1 MRKRFSLS
9 FFHLMLVVLIAGG
22 LGYFV
27 GTNKIS
33 AAWKNYTPIVSITQ
47 KNPPADQNLDM
58 GTFYQVLDKINHD
71 YYDKSKINSQ
81 KILYGAIA
89 GALQSL
95 GDPFTSFFP
104 PQQNTDFKTQMAGE
118 FSGIG
123 AELGMNADNRIS
135 VMAPLDSSPAEKAGI
150 KSGDLILSVD
160 GVSTNGWTLAQ
171 AVDKIR
177 GPKGSVIK
185 LTILHDKEKNPVN
198 VSIVRDTIQV
208 KSVTGWVKSF
218 SCDGSGNCSEKANC
232 TSTTGGCASVAYIR
246 LSQFGDKTNDEWT
259 QVVNSLYPKMTTAKN
274 FKGIILDLRNNPGG
288 YLQDAVFIASE
299 FIKSGTIV
307 SQVDGAG
314 QKTDLTVSRTGIL
327 LNQPLVVL
335 TNKGSASAS
344 EIVSGAL
351 RDHGRAKLIGETTF
365 GKGTIQQPID
375 LANGASVH
383 ISVGKWLTPN
393 GTWVDKKG
401 LTPDIK
407 VAFDQKKSEKSPGL
421 DNQLQVA
428 IQELLK

>member
-1 MRKRFSLS
+1 MFKMKKRFSLS
-9 FFHLMLVVLIAGG
+9 FFHIILIVLIAGG
-22 LGYFV
+22 LGYFI

-33 AAWKNYTPIVSITQ
+33 ASWKNYTPIVSISQ
-47 KNPPADQNLDM
+47 KNPPASQNLDM
-58 GTFYQVLDKINHD
+58 APFYEVLDKVNHD
-71 YYDKSKINSQ
+71 YYDKSKIDSK
-81 KILYGAIA
+81 KILYGAIT

-95 GDPFTSFFP
+95 NDPFTSFFP
-104 PQQNTDFKTQMAGE
+104 PKQNTDFKTQMAGE

-135 VMAPLDSSPAEKAGI
+135 VMAPLDSSPAEKAGV

-160 GVSTNGWTLAQ
+160 GKNTSGWSLPQ

-177 GPKGSVIK
+177 GPKGTAVK
-185 LTILHDKEKNPVN
+185 LTILHDKEKTPVN
-198 VSIVRDTIQV
+198 LSIVRDTIQV
-208 KSVTGWVKSF
+208 KSVTSWMKNF
-218 SCDGSGNCSEKANC
+218 SCDGNGNCKEDPNC
-232 TSTTGGCASVAYIR
+232 PTCASIAYIR
-246 LSQFGDKTNDEWT
+246 LSQFGDKSNDEWS
-259 QVVNSLYPKMTTAKN
+259 QAVNSLYPKITTAKN
-274 FKGIILDLRNNPGG
+274 FKGIVFDLRNNPGG
-288 YLQDAVFIASE
+288 YLQDAVFIGSE

-307 SQVDGAG
+307 SQVDGEG
-314 QKTDLTVSRTGIL
+314 EKTDLPVSRTGVL
-327 LNQPLVVL
+327 LDQPVLVL

-351 RDHGRAKLIGETTF
+351 RDHNRAKLIGETTF
-365 GKGTIQQPID
+365 GKGTIQQPVE
-375 LANGASVH
+375 LNGGASVH

-407 VAFDQKKSEKSPGL
+407 VVYDQKKSAKTPGL
-421 DNQLQVA
+421 DNQLQAA

>member
-1 MRKRFSLS
+1 MKKRFSLS
-9 FFHLMLVVLIAGG
+9 FFHIILIILISGG
-22 LGYFV
+22 IGYFT

-33 AAWKNYTPIVSITQ
+33 ASWKNYTPIVSISQ
-47 KNPPADQNLDM
+47 KNPPPNQTLDM
-58 GTFYQVLDKINHD
+58 GPFYEVLDKVNRD
-71 YYDKSKINSQ
+71 YYDKSKIDSQ
-81 KILYGAIA
+81 KILYGAIT

-95 GDPFTSFFP
+95 NDPFTSFFP
-104 PQQNTDFKTQMAGE
+104 PKQNTDFKTQMAGE

-135 VMAPLDSSPAEKAGI
+135 VMAPLDASPAQKAGI

-160 GVSTNGWTLAQ
+160 GENTNGWTLAQ

-177 GPKGSVIK
+177 GPKGSSVK
-185 LTILHDKEKNPVN
+185 LTILHDKEKSPVN
-198 VSIVRDTIQV
+198 LSIIRDTIQV
-208 KSVTGWVKSF
+208 KSVTSWIKNF
-218 SCDGSGNCSEKANC
+218 SCDGKGNCKQEENC
-232 TSTTGGCASVAYIR
+232 TNGCFSVAYIR

-259 QVVNSLYPKMTTAKN
+259 LAVNSLYPKITTSKN

-299 FIKSGTIV
+299 FIKSGTVV
-307 SQVDGAG
+307 SQVDATGE
-314 QKTDLTVSRTGIL
+314 KTDLPVSRTGIL
-327 LNQPLVVL
+327 LDQPLLVL

-351 RDHGRAKLIGETTF
+351 RDHSRAKLIGETTF

-375 LANGASVH
+375 LKDGASVH

-407 VAFDQKKSEKSPGL
+407 VDYDQKKSAKTPGF
-421 DNQLQVA
+421 DNQLQAA
-428 IQELLK
+428 IQELVK